1 MDIAIEP
8 AEKYSTEE
16 LARKM
21 LAHISGVDPEKIVFY
36 RTENG
41 KPQSNLPLYFN
52 CSHSGEY
59 VVCAVSE
66 KDVGVDLERI
76 RPVNPRLERTL
87 TEAERRWLA
96 NLPSQKRD
104 EGFLRL
110 WTLKE
115 SWIKCR
121 GGRLMEYRTVNFA
134 LRGEI
139 RTIHKGAG
147 FRNSAPSG
155 ENSIRFRSAIS
166 YPPCQL
172 TETGGN
178 SFSKLCTNACSLRF
192 RKSLL

>member
-41 KPQSNLPLYFN
+41 KPQSNLPLNFN

-96 NLPSQKRD
+96 NLPSHKRD

-121 GGRLMEYRTVNFA
+121 GGRLMEYRNVKFA
-134 LRGEI
+134 LRGEEI
-139 RTIHKGAG
+139 VSAPAG
-147 FRNSAPSG
+147 FSFRFLPSPEG
-155 ENSIRFRSAIS
+155 
-166 YPPCQL
+166 YVL
-172 TETGGN
+172 TVCVKE
-178 SFSKLCTNACSLRF
+178 
-192 RKSLL
+192 